1 MNNRDIYNNM
11 PATPQEIY
19 DSFNTLVFSQDTKV
33 LHKMLIKNNLYNEI
47 KHLNGD
53 ILEFGVFK
61 GASLALCLQLLKL
74 SEPHSLTNYIGFD
87 FFDKEKVLD
96 SLEEINKQL
105 MHNVLNRGDINELKI
120 DVIFNKCNQIL
131 PNRIK
136 LIKGDASLTCIDFR
150 KNNPGARIKLLY
162 LDMDVE
168 KPTFI
173 VLKNLW
179 DIVVLNG
186 LIILD
191 EYGFHIW
198 DESNG
203 VDRFLK
209 TVQGKYKLRNTNIF
223 SPTLIIEKIS
233 F

>member
-1 MNNRDIYNNM
+1 
-11 PATPQEIY
+11 
-19 DSFNTLVFSQDTKV
+19 
-33 LHKMLIKNNLYNEI
+33 MLIKNNLYNEI

-61 GASLALCLQLLKL
+61 GSSLALWLQLLKL
-74 SEPHSLTNYIGFD
+74 SEPHSLSKVIGFD
-87 FFDKEKVLD
+87 FFDQHAVLE
-96 SLEEINKQL
+96 SLDENNKQL

-136 LIKGDASLTCIDFR
+136 LINGAASSTCIEFR
-150 KNNPGARIKLLY
+150 ENNPGACIKLLY
-162 LDMDVE
+162 LDMDVD

-173 VLKNLW
+173 VLKKLW
-179 DIVVLNG
+179 DILVLNG

-191 EYGFHIW
+191 EYGFHSW

-223 SPTLIIEKIS
+223 SPTMIIEKIS